1 MRVGEI
7 LRPYKP
13 VADSRSQRMRQHY
26 RAANAASNGRADMNR
41 DRVKGPAKDIAGN
54 VQVKVG
60 RMTGSTSQQV
70 KGMAKQVEG
79 KLQKGAANLEEAA
92 KDIERKTTR

>member
-26 RAANAASNGRADMNR
+26 CAANAPRNGRVDMNR
-41 DRVKGPAKDIAGN
+41 DRVKGTAKDIAGN
-54 VQVKVG
+54 MQVKVG
-60 RMTGSTSQQV
+60 RVTGSRSQQV
-70 KGMAKQVEG
+70 KGIAKQVEG

-92 KDIERKTTR
+92 KDIERKSGR